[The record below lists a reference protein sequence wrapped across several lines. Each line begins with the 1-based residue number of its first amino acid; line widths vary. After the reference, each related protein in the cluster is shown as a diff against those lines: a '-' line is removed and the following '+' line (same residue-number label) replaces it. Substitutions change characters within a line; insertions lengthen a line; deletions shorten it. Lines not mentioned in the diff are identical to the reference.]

1 VFVTGHTKDGELSL
15 DWQML
20 ARPRQ
25 TVVIYMGA
33 ETLPLIARQLL
44 QHGLAP
50 GTPVALIENG
60 TTERER
66 RVVATL
72 ATIERQAMRARL
84 DGPSLLMVGDV
95 VGLALPRNLARDREF
110 QFESRIGL

>member
-1 VFVTGHTKDGELSL
+1 
-15 DWQML
+15 ML

-44 QHGLAP
+44 QHGLPP

-66 RVVATL
+66 RVVGTL
-72 ATIERQAMRARL
+72 ATIDRQAIRAQL
-84 DGPSLLMVGDV
+84 GGPTLLVVGEV
-95 VGLALPRNLARDREF
+95 VGLALTRDREF